1 MDIVRLVIEVINGF
15 FSGIDIKVIISVC
28 IIIIFGWVLTR
39 VVKLIF
45 KKVNKND
52 VIHLRFARSII
63 NGIITI
69 YTLYQAGMQIDSL
82 HGFIT
87 TVLASTSLLVV
98 VAGFAAQ
105 EALSNVI
112 NGLFISIFRP
122 FEIGDRVKLV
132 SSNLSGYIEDI
143 SLRHTIIRTFTNSRV
158 IVPNSVMNKELLEN
172 SYYKDSRAS
181 MWMDVT
187 IGYNSD
193 IKLAKKIMA
202 DVIGSHAL
210 YLDIRS
216 DEDKKI
222 RDKVVVMV
230 RELGASGISL
240 RATVWTL
247 NIDDNF
253 KACSDIRERIKEEF
267 DKNGIEIPYN
277 KLDVNINNNQYEE

>member
-1 MDIVRLVIEVINGF
+1 MDIVRLVMEVINGF

-69 YTLYQAGMQIDSL
+69 YTLYQAGMQIGSL

-143 SLRHTIIRTFTNSRV
+143 SLRHTIIRTFTNSR
-158 IVPNSVMNKELLEN
+158 
-172 SYYKDSRAS
+172 AS
-181 MWMDVT
+181 MWLDVT

-202 DVIGSHAL
+202 DVIGSHEL

-277 KLDVNINNNQYEE
+277 KLDVNINNNQYE